1 VTAKAH
7 GGRSASGH
15 RDDGELVRR
24 VHELESVVASMRA
37 LVSSLDLP
45 HVVRAVLS
53 HIERLTSAEALSL
66 LLYDA
71 DREELVFAA
80 TETLDQ
86 EALVGGSD
94 EEPGEA
100 AASMAEGT
108 RLAVHLRRGPR
119 VLGILELRGR
129 WGGGTFTAAERDQLE
144 AVADEI
150 AADIHLP
157 SLPSDPEAIQRVFAR
172 AAGAVASR
180 EAVLRVC
187 GGDGKRVA
195 LRASRALRPGV
206 IDGLRLPI
214 TRGIAGWV
222 ARHRES
228 VRLDDAGSDPRHD
241 PSVARRTGLVP
252 RSMLCV
258 PVRRKDAL
266 LGVIQVINRLDGS
279 PFSEDELR
287 LVELLAD
294 QAAIAIDN
302 AALYRRAWLASI
314 TDDLTG
320 LANTRRLHE
329 QLPILV
335 ERARPL
341 SLLVLD
347 LDHFK
352 EVVDTHGHLAGSRT
366 IAHVGRLI
374 GDRLR
379 PGDLGARFG
388 GDEFVVVLPGTRL
401 DDAVAVAEEMRG
413 VVEACEKPGDLDIDV
428 RGVTAS
434 VGVAT
439 VPDHAA
445 EAEALFH
452 QADVA
457 MYAAKHAG
465 RNRVAVAEA

>member
-1 VTAKAH
+1 VTAKADSS
-7 GGRSASGH
+7 RSTTACRS
-15 RDDGELVRR
+15 DGELARR

-45 HVVRAVLS
+45 HVVRAILS

-66 LLYDA
+66 LLYDP

-86 EALVGGSD
+86 EALVGGGD
-94 EEPGEA
+94 DPGEA
-100 AASMAEGT
+100 AAAVAEGT
-108 RLAVHLRRGPR
+108 RLAAHLRCGQR
-119 VLGILELRGR
+119 VLGTLELRGR
-129 WGGGTFTAAERDQLE
+129 WGGGTFTEAERDALE
-144 AVADEI
+144 QVAAEA

-157 SLPSDPEAIQRVFAR
+157 SLPSDSDAVQRLFAR
-172 AAGAVASR
+172 AAGVVASR

-187 GGDGKRVA
+187 GGDGRKVA
-195 LRASRALRPGV
+195 LRVSRALRPGV

-214 TRGIAGWV
+214 ARGIAGWV

-228 VRLDDAGSDPRHD
+228 VRLDDAAADPRHD

-258 PVRRKDAL
+258 PVKRKDAL
-266 LGVIQVINRLDGS
+266 LGVIQVINRLDGTS
-279 PFSEDELR
+279 FTEDELR

-335 ERARPL
+335 ERAKPL

-388 GDEFVVVLPGTRL
+388 GDEFVVVLPGTGV
-401 DDAVAVAEEMRG
+401 DDARAVAEELRA
-413 VVEACEKPGDLDIDV
+413 VVEACERPGDLDIDV
-428 RGVTAS
+428 REVTAS

-439 VPDHAA
+439 VPDHAT

>member
-7 GGRSASGH
+7 GSTPASGH
-15 RDDGELVRR
+15 REDGDLVRR

-66 LLYDA
+66 MLYDP

-86 EALVGGSD
+86 ESLVGGSD

-129 WGGGTFTAAERDQLE
+129 WGGGTFTEAERASLE
-144 AVADEI
+144 QVAGEI
-150 AADIHLP
+150 AADLHLP

-228 VRLDDAGSDPRHD
+228 VRLDDAAADPRHD
-241 PSVARRTGLVP
+241 PSVARRTSLVP

-258 PVRRKDAL
+258 PVRRKDSL

-279 PFSEDELR
+279 PFTEDELR

-352 EVVDTHGHLAGSRT
+352 EVVDTYGHLAGSRT

-388 GDEFVVVLPGTRL
+388 GDEFVVVLPGTRI
-401 DDAVAVAEEMRG
+401 DDAVAVAEELRA
-413 VVEACEKPGDLDIDV
+413 VVEACEKPGELDIDV

-434 VGVAT
+434 VGVAS
-439 VPDHAA
+439 VPDHAG

-465 RNRVAVAEA
+465 RNRVAIAEA

>member
-1 VTAKAH
+1 VKSTVQGSPTRIGQ
-7 GGRSASGH
+7 GGDA
-15 RDDGELVRR
+15 DLARR
-24 VHELESVVASMRA
+24 VNELESVVASMRA

-66 LLYDA
+66 MLYDP
-71 DREELVFAA
+71 DRDELVFAA

-86 EALVGGSD
+86 ETLVGGGGD
-94 EEPGEA
+94 EAGEA
-100 AASMAEGT
+100 AAAVAEGT
-108 RLAVHLRRGPR
+108 RVAAHLRRGQR
-119 VLGILELRGR
+119 VLGTIELRGR
-129 WGGGTFTAAERDQLE
+129 WGGGTFSDDERRALE
-144 AVADEI
+144 AVADELAQEI
-150 AADIHLP
+150 DVA
-157 SLPSDPEAIQRVFAR
+157 SLPADLEALQKIFAR

-214 TRGIAGWV
+214 THGIAGWV

-228 VRLDDAGSDPRHD
+228 VRLDDAAADPRHD
-241 PSVARRTGLVP
+241 PSIARRTGLVP

-258 PVRRKDAL
+258 PVRRKDTL
-266 LGVIQVINRLDGS
+266 LGVIQVINRLDGA
-279 PFSEDELR
+279 PFSEEELR

-302 AALYRRAWLASI
+302 AALYRRAWIASI

-329 QLPILV
+329 QLPVLV

-352 EVVDTHGHLAGSRT
+352 EVVDTYGHLAGSRT
-366 IAHVGRLI
+366 IAYIGRLI
-374 GDRLR
+374 GERLR

-388 GDEFVVVLPGTRL
+388 GDEFVVVLPGTGV
-401 DDAVAVAEEMRG
+401 DDARDFAEEIRSM
-413 VVEACEKPGDLDIDV
+413 VEACKRPGDLDIDV
-428 RGVTAS
+428 SGVTAS

-439 VPDHAA
+439 VPEHAA

-452 QADVA
+452 QADTA